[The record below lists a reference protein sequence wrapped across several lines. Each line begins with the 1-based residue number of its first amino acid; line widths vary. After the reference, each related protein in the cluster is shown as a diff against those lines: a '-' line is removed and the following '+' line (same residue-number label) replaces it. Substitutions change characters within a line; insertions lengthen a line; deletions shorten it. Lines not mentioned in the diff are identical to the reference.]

1 VIKFCRDNKEKAM
14 DFLNKITE
22 KVFDKRNIPGGDFYC
37 RDTSV
42 VARELLGKI
51 LVAGDKDSYCGGFI
65 VEDEAYYGLDD
76 PASHAC
82 NGATPRSKI
91 MFEKPGIAYVYF
103 CYGNH
108 YLLNVVTEKP
118 SVPGAVL
125 IRAIEPVF
133 GVGEMIKR
141 RQVEDLERLA
151 KGPGNLT
158 KALGIEKSFNG
169 KNMTGSEDRLFIAD
183 FDFSDLDADDSK
195 KEEIIKISEKYS
207 RIKEISSSSRVGIK
221 QGTELMLRFYIKG
234 SRFVSGKHN

>member
-1 VIKFCRDNKEKAM
+1 M
-14 DFLNKITE
+14 DFPKKIT
-22 KVFDKRNIPGGDFYC
+22 KQLFKRKNILDEDFYS
-37 RDTSV
+37 RDTAT
-42 VARELLGKI
+42 VARELLGKVLI
-51 LVAGDKDSYCGGFI
+51 IGDEESYCGGFI
-65 VEDEAYYGLDD
+65 VEDEAYYGLND

-118 SVPGAVL
+118 TIPGAVL

-133 GVGEMIKR
+133 GTGEMIKR
-141 RQVEDLERLA
+141 RQVKDPERLA

-169 KNMTGSEDRLFIAD
+169 KNITDFKDGLFIAGFDISD
-183 FDFSDLDADDSK
+183 FNNDSK
-195 KEEIIKISEKYS
+195 KNEEIISIFKKYNE
-207 RIKEISSSSRVGIK
+207 IKEISSSSRVGIK
-221 QGTELMLRFYIKG
+221 QGTESMLRFYIKG
-234 SRFVSGKHN
+234 SRFVSGKN